1 MKSWICWHYTAWARA
16 CKKKRAVELAC
27 TGRGFWYNMALQN
40 AMKTTIARLATLVA
54 AGFTLAA
61 CQQGNGA
68 LSQGAVRATLAAKTL
83 MVTPSDPEWLLQAG
97 EQHKLTD
104 AQRAQLRRLLK
115 NAQVREVPD
124 SMYRSA
130 EEGNRHDSSNRIFYI
145 YGSNGQCLGA
155 RVIDQRVMLD
165 DLQLDVATQQ
175 KLYTLLKPH
184 LVKLFKKLP

>member
-1 MKSWICWHYTAWARA
+1 
-16 CKKKRAVELAC
+16 
-27 TGRGFWYNMALQN
+27 
-40 AMKTTIARLATLVA
+40 MKTTIARMAALTA
-54 AGFTLAA
+54 AGIMLAA

-83 MVTPSDPEWLLQAG
+83 MVTPSEPYWLQEAG
-97 EQHKLTD
+97 EQHKLTE
-104 AQRAQLRRLLK
+104 AQRTQLRALLK

-130 EEGNRHDSSNRIFYI
+130 EEGNRYDSSNMIFYI

-155 RVIDQRVMLD
+155 RVVGQRVMLD

-175 KLYTLLKPH
+175 KVYTLLKPH
-184 LVKLFKKLP
+184 LLKLFKGLP